1 MSRPYAITAVRLI
14 SLVSSGLWSRQ
25 MATLQTACPGAL
37 HAKGVTYGLCSA
49 SCWLSSLS
57 GLSLSHSP
65 PPPSHVLQT
74 STGHEYPKFVKI
86 VEVGPRDGL
95 QNEMVGSHASHPCAS
110 WLWKKSHL
118 FRGFFLHKS
127 MQSIRRLSAVIDRD
141 ICFTFPLKLNRRDDT
156 AFGLTLLHCPSLLD

>member
-1 MSRPYAITAVRLI
+1 MSRAYAKTAVRLI
-14 SLVSSGLWSRQ
+14 SLVSSGLWSRH

-65 PPPSHVLQT
+65 PPPSRSADLYGAWVPKVCKNSGSWTKGWTSEWDGRQSRVSPLCVLA
-74 STGHEYPKFVKI
+74 
-86 VEVGPRDGL
+86 L
-95 QNEMVGSHASHPCAS
+95 
-110 WLWKKSHL
+110 KKSHL

-127 MQSIRRLSAVIDRD
+127 MQSIRRLSAIIDKN